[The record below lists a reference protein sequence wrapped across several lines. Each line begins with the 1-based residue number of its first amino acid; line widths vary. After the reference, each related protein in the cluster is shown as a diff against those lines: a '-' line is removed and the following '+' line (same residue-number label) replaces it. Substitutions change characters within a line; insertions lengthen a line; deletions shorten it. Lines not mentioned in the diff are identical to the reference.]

1 LTISELAERCGVPV
15 STVRYYL
22 REGLLP
28 AGRRLSRTRTRF
40 DEQHVESLTEIK
52 SLREAGV
59 PISELRARATHTVDA
74 PDDAALTEERRNEIL
89 SAATACFLGH
99 GFSGTSLANI
109 ARSAS
114 MSKATLYRYFSSK
127 EEIFMSCAER
137 AFHQLYADVWTIISQ
152 TRSPEERLRIRWYA
166 FVDSFGVWAA
176 MMDLVRGLAVADPTF
191 RRQSLRLTELIV
203 TPMSRELGMLL
214 PHCSDTDAEFLA
226 YVLMGIAEAGSRAVD
241 DGRRTAD
248 DVWQD
253 MSTIL
258 DTWAR
263 APLAQI
269 ATNTD
274 ASPPSRAQSETA

>member
-1 LTISELAERCGVPV
+1 M

-28 AGRRLSRTRTRF
+28 AGRRLSRTRTLF
-40 DEQHVESLTEIK
+40 DEQHVESLREIK

-59 PISELRARATHTVDA
+59 PISELRARATHAVDA
-74 PDDAALTEERRNEIL
+74 PDDAALTDERRNEIL
-89 SAATACFLGH
+89 SAATACFLGF

-137 AFHQLYADVWTIISQ
+137 AFHQLYADVWAIISQ

-176 MMDLVRGLAVADPTF
+176 MMDLVRGLGVGDPTF

-203 TPMSRELGMLL
+203 TPMSRELAMLL

-274 ASPPSRAQSETA
+274 TRPSRTQSETA